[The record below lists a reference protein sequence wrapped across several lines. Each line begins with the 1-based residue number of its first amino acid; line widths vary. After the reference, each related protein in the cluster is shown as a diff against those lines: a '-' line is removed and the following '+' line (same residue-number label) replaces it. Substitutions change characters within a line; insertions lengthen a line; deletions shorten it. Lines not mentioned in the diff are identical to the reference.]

1 MAFMAPAQAYDVER
15 YSNDNTIYVLLVN
28 DNPGAV
34 FHSISISTPTTLPS
48 FLSQAAVTVVPDS
61 VVGGGSGL
69 AALEFNVS
77 LGLVGTSEDLV
88 LNVSGLAAGAA
99 INFDIIVPLTIVAN
113 GAAAGA
119 QGQIGTGIPVPD
131 LGGVDSDNDGI
142 SDALEVAFGSDPQE
156 STSTPSEPNDADFD
170 GIADSNDNC
179 PAVANADQADADNDG
194 AGDVCDSTPN
204 GDDDADGVDNNIDN
218 CPAIPNADQADADN
232 DGAGDV
238 CDSTPN
244 GDDDVDGVDNNIDNC
259 PAIPNANQTDTD
271 ADGTGDACDST
282 PNGDADSDGVDNNVD
297 NCPTDANADQL
308 DSDTDGSGDACD
320 ATPFGDE
327 VSEEFIP
334 IMPAFAFGLLALLL
348 AAAGLPLKRI
358 KASK

>member
-1 MAFMAPAQAYDVER
+1 MKRISLSALVMCSISFCMAFMVPAQAYDIER
-15 YSNDNTIYVLLVN
+15 NSVDNTIYILLVN

-34 FHSISISTPTTLPS
+34 FHSISISTPSTLPS
-48 FLSQAAVTVVPDS
+48 FLNQAAVTIVPDS
-61 VVGGGSGL
+61 VLGGGSGL
-69 AALEFNVS
+69 AALEFNVG
-77 LGLVGTSEDLV
+77 LGLTGTTEDLV
-88 LNVSGLAAGAA
+88 LSVSGLAAGAA
-99 INFDIIVPLTIVAN
+99 INFDVIVPLTIVAN
-113 GAAAGA
+113 GAAAVA
-119 QGQIGTGIPVPD
+119 QGQVGTGIPVPD
-131 LGGVDSDNDGI
+131 LGGVDSDNDGV

-204 GDDDADGVDNNIDN
+204 GDDDADGF
-218 CPAIPNADQADADN
+218 
-232 DGAGDV
+232 
-238 CDSTPN
+238 
-244 GDDDVDGVDNNIDNC
+244 DNNIDNC

-327 VSEEFIP
+327 VSEEFVP

-348 AAAGLPLKRI
+348 AAAGLPLKRN

>member
-1 MAFMAPAQAYDVER
+1 MAFMAPAQAFDIER
-15 YSNDNTIYVLLVN
+15 SSVDNTIYILLVN

-34 FHSISISTPTTLPS
+34 FHSISISTPSTLPD
-48 FLSQAAVTVVPDS
+48 FLSQAAVTIVPDS
-61 VVGGGSGL
+61 VLGGGSGL
-69 AALEFNVS
+69 AALEFNVG
-77 LGLVGTSEDLV
+77 LGLTGTTEDLV
-88 LNVSGLAAGAA
+88 LSVSGLAAGAA
-99 INFDIIVPLTIVAN
+99 INFDVIVPLTIVAN
-113 GAAAGA
+113 GVAAVA
-119 QGQIGTGIPVPD
+119 QGQVGTGIPVPD

-204 GDDDADGVDNNIDN
+204 GDDDADGF
-218 CPAIPNADQADADN
+218 
-232 DGAGDV
+232 
-238 CDSTPN
+238 
-244 GDDDVDGVDNNIDNC
+244 DNNIDNC

-327 VSEEFIP
+327 VSEEFVP

-348 AAAGLPLKRI
+348 AAAGLPLKRN

>member
-1 MAFMAPAQAYDVER
+1 MKRISLSALVMCSISFCMAFMAPAQAYDIER
-15 YSNDNTIYVLLVN
+15 NSVDNTIYILLVN

-34 FHSISISTPTTLPS
+34 FHSISISTPSTLPS
-48 FLSQAAVTVVPDS
+48 FLSQVAVTVVPDS

-69 AALEFNVS
+69 AALEFNVG
-77 LGLVGTSEDLV
+77 LGLTGTTEDLV

-99 INFDIIVPLTIVAN
+99 INFDITVPLTIVAN
-113 GAAAGA
+113 GAAAVA
-119 QGQIGTGIPVPD
+119 QGQVGTGIPVPD

-204 GDDDADGVDNNIDN
+204 GDDDADGF
-218 CPAIPNADQADADN
+218 
-232 DGAGDV
+232 
-238 CDSTPN
+238 
-244 GDDDVDGVDNNIDNC
+244 DNNIDNC

-327 VSEEFIP
+327 VSEEFVP

-348 AAAGLPLKRI
+348 AAAGLPLKRN

>member
-1 MAFMAPAQAYDVER
+1 MKKINLAALVMSFLPVYFAYTSSAQAYDVEFPIE
-15 YSNDNTIYVLLVN
+15 DNTIYILLVN

-34 FHSISISTPTTLPS
+34 FHSISIDTPETLPS
-48 FLSQAAVTVVPDS
+48 FVTSAEVTIVPET
-61 VVGGGSGL
+61 VVGGGSAL
-69 AALEFNVS
+69 AAVKFNTFYAPA
-77 LGLVGTSEDLV
+77 GTSADFV
-88 LNVSGLAAGAA
+88 LSVSGQAAGVA
-99 INFDIIVPLTIVAN
+99 INFDVTVPLTIVAS
-113 GAAAGA
+113 AAAT
-119 QGQIGTGIPVPD
+119 QGQVGTGIPAPD
-131 LGGVDSDNDGI
+131 PGGVDSDNDGI
-142 SDALEVAFGSDPQE
+142 SDALEVAFGSDPQV

-204 GDDDADGVDNNIDN
+204 GDDDADGF
-218 CPAIPNADQADADN
+218 
-232 DGAGDV
+232 
-238 CDSTPN
+238 
-244 GDDDVDGVDNNIDNC
+244 DNNIDNC

-282 PNGDADSDGVDNNVD
+282 PNGDTDSDGIDNNID
-297 NCPTDANADQL
+297 NCPADANADQL
-308 DSDTDGSGDACD
+308 DSDTDGSGDVCD

-327 VSEEFIP
+327 VNEEFVP

-348 AAAGLPLKRI
+348 AAVGLPLKRN

>member
-1 MAFMAPAQAYDVER
+1 MKRISLSALVMCSISFCMAFMAPAQAYDIER
-15 YSNDNTIYVLLVN
+15 SSVNNTIYILLVN

-34 FHSISISTPTTLPS
+34 FHSISISTPSTLPS
-48 FLSQAAVTVVPDS
+48 FLSQAAVTIVPDS
-61 VVGGGSGL
+61 VLGGGSGL
-69 AALEFNVS
+69 AALEFNVG
-77 LGLVGTSEDLV
+77 LGLTGTTEDLV
-88 LNVSGLAAGAA
+88 LSVSGLAAGAA
-99 INFDIIVPLTIVAN
+99 ISFDITVPLTIVAD
-113 GAAAGA
+113 GVAAVA
-119 QGQIGTGIPVPD
+119 QGQVGTGIPVPD

-204 GDDDADGVDNNIDN
+204 GDDDADGF
-218 CPAIPNADQADADN
+218 
-232 DGAGDV
+232 
-238 CDSTPN
+238 
-244 GDDDVDGVDNNIDNC
+244 DNNIDNC

-282 PNGDADSDGVDNNVD
+282 PNGDTDSDGVDNNVD

-308 DSDTDGSGDACD
+308 DSDSDGSGDACD

-327 VSEEFIP
+327 VSEEFVP

-348 AAAGLPLKRI
+348 AAAGLPLKRN

>member
-1 MAFMAPAQAYDVER
+1 MKRISLSALVMCSISFCMAFMAPAQAYDIER
-15 YSNDNTIYVLLVN
+15 NSVDNTIYILLVN

-34 FHSISISTPTTLPS
+34 FHSISISIPSTSPS
-48 FLSQAAVTVVPDS
+48 FLSQAAVTIVPDS
-61 VVGGGSGL
+61 VLGGGSGL
-69 AALEFNVS
+69 AALEFNVG
-77 LGLVGTSEDLV
+77 LGLTGSTEDLV
-88 LNVSGLAAGAA
+88 LSVSGLAAGAA
-99 INFDIIVPLTIVAN
+99 INFDVIVPLTIVAN
-113 GAAAGA
+113 GAAAVA
-119 QGQIGTGIPVPD
+119 QGQVGTGIPVPD

-204 GDDDADGVDNNIDN
+204 GDDDADGFDNNIDN
-218 CPAIPNADQADADN
+218 CP
-232 DGAGDV
+232 
-238 CDSTPN
+238 S
-244 GDDDVDGVDNNIDNC
+244 
-259 PAIPNANQTDTD
+259 IPNANQTDTD
-271 ADGTGDACDST
+271 ADGAGDACDST

-327 VSEEFIP
+327 VNEEFVP
-334 IMPAFAFGLLALLL
+334 IMPALAFGLLALLL
-348 AAAGLPLKRI
+348 AAAGLPLKRN

>member
-1 MAFMAPAQAYDVER
+1 MKRISLSALVMCSISFCMAFMAPAQAYDIER
-15 YSNDNTIYVLLVN
+15 NSVDNTIYILLVN

-34 FHSISISTPTTLPS
+34 FHSISISTPSTLPS
-48 FLSQAAVTVVPDS
+48 FLSQAAVTIVPDS
-61 VVGGGSGL
+61 VLGGGSGL
-69 AALEFNVS
+69 AALEFNVG
-77 LGLVGTSEDLV
+77 LGLTGTTEDLV
-88 LNVSGLAAGAA
+88 LSVSGLAAGAA
-99 INFDIIVPLTIVAN
+99 INFDVIVPLTIVAD
-113 GAAAGA
+113 GVAAVA
-119 QGQIGTGIPVPD
+119 QGQVGTGIPVPD

-204 GDDDADGVDNNIDN
+204 GDDDADGF
-218 CPAIPNADQADADN
+218 
-232 DGAGDV
+232 
-238 CDSTPN
+238 
-244 GDDDVDGVDNNIDNC
+244 DNNIDNC

-282 PNGDADSDGVDNNVD
+282 PNGDTDSDGVDNNVD

-327 VSEEFIP
+327 VSEEFVP

-348 AAAGLPLKRI
+348 AAAGLPLKRN